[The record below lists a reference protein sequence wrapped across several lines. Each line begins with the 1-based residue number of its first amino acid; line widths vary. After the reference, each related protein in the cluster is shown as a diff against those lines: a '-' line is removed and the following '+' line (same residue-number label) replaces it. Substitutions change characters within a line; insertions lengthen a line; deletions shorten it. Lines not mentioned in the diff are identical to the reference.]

1 MRLFFITLFTT
12 LSASSIGQADY
23 SIEMGK
29 YNIDSL
35 EKSIGTDKS
44 FLPEIKAPA
53 LIALSWYPELKDDE
67 IIFKYKNINSTARTT
82 MTFFSIFKNNNKKFI
97 IYINRDSTR
106 NGIALE
112 DIPATAMVGLL
123 GHELAHVEIFR
134 QKKFFGLLFW
144 SFKYLFQ
151 KQQKHLE
158 IDTDKLTI
166 EKGLGWP
173 LYSWAD
179 YVLNHSHAK
188 DSYIRMKKNKYLSPS
203 QILELIKQQ

>member
-1 MRLFFITLFTT
+1 MKLILIAFFITL
-12 LSASSIGQADY
+12 SAGSLAQVDY
-23 SIEMGK
+23 SIEMGN

-35 EKSIGTDKS
+35 ENNLGAHKS
-44 FLPEIKAPA
+44 FLPEIKTPA

-67 IIFKYKNINSTARTT
+67 IVFKYKNINSTARTT

-112 DIPATAMVGLL
+112 DISVSAMVGLI
-123 GHELAHVEIFR
+123 GHELAHVEIFK

-144 SFKYLFQ
+144 GFKYLFQ
-151 KQQKHLE
+151 KQQKQLE

-166 EKGLGWP
+166 QKGLGWP
-173 LYSWAD
+173 LYAWAD
-179 YVLNHSHAK
+179 FVLNHSNAK
-188 DSYIRMKKNKYLSPS
+188 DSYIKMKTNKYLSPS
-203 QILELIKQQ
+203 QILEIIDQK

>member
-1 MRLFFITLFTT
+1 MRLFFITLFIT
-12 LSASSIGQADY
+12 LSASSPGQVDY
-23 SIEMGK
+23 TIEMGK

-35 EKSIGTDKS
+35 GKSIGAHKS
-44 FLPEIKAPA
+44 FLSEIKAPA

-67 IIFKYKNINSTARTT
+67 IVFKYKNINSTARTT

-112 DIPATAMVGLL
+112 DISVSAMVGLI
-123 GHELAHVEIFR
+123 GHELAHVEIFK

-144 SFKYLFQ
+144 GFKYLFQ
-151 KQQKHLE
+151 KQQKQLE

-166 EKGLGWP
+166 QKGLGWP
-173 LYSWAD
+173 LYAWAD
-179 YVLNHSHAK
+179 FVLNHSHAK
-188 DSYIRMKKNKYLSPS
+188 DSYIKMKTNKYLSPS
-203 QILELIKQQ
+203 QILEIIDQK